1 MMFRYRRSL
10 LIATALLLAFVGLR
24 AEQGM
29 WMPQQIPALAAKL
42 QKLGFAGDPNAFAD
56 LTGQPMGA
64 IVSLGGCTASFVSP
78 DGLIV
83 TNHHCVTG
91 GLQFNSTPQ
100 RNLLTDG
107 FLAKTREEE
116 LSNGPGSR
124 VFVTTSVKEVTAAI
138 AGNIGV
144 NANDRQRSDT
154 IERRVK
160 ERVAACEK
168 QGLRCAVAPFFEG
181 LRYYEIAQTEI
192 RDVRLV
198 YAPAEGIGVF
208 GGETDN
214 WRWPR
219 HTGDWSFLRA
229 YVGKDGKPADYSKD
243 NVPYKPAHWLKVSAQ
258 GVRPNDLVFVVGYP
272 GRTLR
277 HRTYAEIK
285 ETTEW
290 TLPRSVRLAQE
301 QLALIDRLTAGNK
314 DLAIK
319 LSGRIQGLNNSL
331 TNNKGVLEGLVKGG
345 ALAKKEAQ
353 EKELTA
359 WIAATPAR
367 QKQYGDVLPALA
379 SLQAEGEKVRE
390 RNAALGSVSGASQY
404 LAAAQ
409 TLYRLSIERPKSD
422 LEREAGFQER
432 DWNRIREGQ
441 DRVQRTLD
449 PTADRAFLRWAMGLV
464 AALPSDQRIEPL
476 DKASGLRAGMAPA
489 EVDAAL
495 NALLDK
501 LYAGTK
507 MSDRAFRL
515 GLLDKR
521 TAELQATNDSFIA
534 LAAALEPMN
543 QAIRDAGKA
552 RAGAYARLRPRYME
566 AMLAKAG
573 GLVAPDANSTLR
585 VTYGQVKGVDAKD
598 GLFYK
603 PQTGL
608 AGIVEKQTG
617 EGDFNAP
624 QKQLDAIQAFRKG
637 KKTPYAD
644 PALKDVPV
652 NFLSTVDTT
661 GGNSGSPTLNA
672 KGELVGLLFD
682 GTYES
687 VSSDYL
693 FDDVKTRSI
702 HVDSRYMLW
711 NMTEVDGAT
720 NLVKEMGIGQAA
732 APRTTPTAAAK
743 PPAPAGSRRQ

>member
-1 MMFRYRRSL
+1 MLRPRRAIL
-10 LIATALLLAFVGLR
+10 TAVIVSAAVLGAG
-24 AEQGM
+24 ADQGM
-29 WMPQQIPALAAKL
+29 WMPQQIPDLAARL
-42 QKLGFAGDPNAFAD
+42 RTLGFAGDPASFAD

-100 RNLLTDG
+100 RNLLADG
-107 FLAKTREEE
+107 FLAATREDE

-138 AGNIGV
+138 AGKIDP
-144 NANDRQRSDT
+144 AATDRQRNDT
-154 IERRVK
+154 IERRIK

-168 QGLRCAVAPFFEG
+168 GGLRCSVTSFFEG
-181 LRYYEIAQTEI
+181 LKYYEIAQMEI

-229 YVGKDGKPADYSKD
+229 YVGRDGKPAAYAKD
-243 NVPYKPAHWLKVSAQ
+243 NVPYRPAHWLKISSA
-258 GVRPNDLVFVVGYP
+258 GTRPGDLVFVVGYP

-277 HRTYAEIK
+277 HRTFAEIR

-290 TLPRSVRLAQE
+290 ALPRSIRLAEQ
-301 QLALIDRLTAGNK
+301 QLALIDRLTASDKGI
-314 DLAIK
+314 AIK
-319 LSGRIQGLNNSL
+319 LSGRIQGLNNGL
-331 TNNKGVLEGLVKGG
+331 TNSKGVLEGLVKGG
-345 ALAKKEAQ
+345 ALAQKEAQ
-353 EKELTA
+353 EKALA
-359 WIAATPAR
+359 SWIAGTAAR
-367 QKQYGDVLPALA
+367 RKEYGDVLPALA
-379 SLQAEGEKVRE
+379 ALQAEGETVRE
-390 RNAALGSVSGASQY
+390 RNAVMTSLSSASQY
-404 LAAAQ
+404 LSAAQ
-409 TLYRLSIERPKSD
+409 TLYRLSVQRPKAD
-422 LEREAGFQER
+422 LDRDAGFQER
-432 DWNRIREGQ
+432 DWSRIREGL
-441 DRVQRTLD
+441 DRLQRTID
-449 PTADRAFLRWAMGLV
+449 ATADRALLRWACGLA
-464 AALPSDQRIEPL
+464 AALPSGQRIENL
-476 DKASGLRAGMAPA
+476 DKAVGLRPGLGAA
-489 EVDAAL
+489 DADRAIDSFL
-495 NALLDK
+495 EK

-507 MSDRAFRL
+507 LADRDFRL
-515 GLLDKR
+515 PLADKS
-521 TAELQATNDSFIA
+521 TAELLGANDSFVA
-534 LAAALEPMN
+534 LAASLEPL
-543 QAIRDAGKA
+543 ADSIRETAKN
-552 RAGAYARLRPRYME
+552 RAGAYARLRPRYMQ
-566 AMLAKAG
+566 AVLTKGG

-585 VTYGQVKGVDAKD
+585 VTYGQVKGVDARD

-624 QKQLDAIQAFRKG
+624 KKQLDAIAAFLKARKS
-637 KKTPYAD
+637 PYMD
-644 PALKDVPV
+644 RSLGDVPV

-661 GGNSGSPTLNA
+661 GGNSGSPTLNGR
-672 KGELVGLLFD
+672 GELVGLLFD

-693 FDDVKTRSI
+693 FDDRKTRSI

-711 NMTEVDGAT
+711 NMAEVDGAT
-720 NLVKEMGIGQAA
+720 RLLREMTIVGSE
-732 APRTTPTAAAK
+732 
-743 PPAPAGSRRQ
+743 PAPAKKK

>member
-1 MMFRYRRSL
+1 MSRWHRTL
-10 LIATALLLAFVGLR
+10 LSAVILLAAVAGLA

-29 WMPQQIPALAAKL
+29 WMPQQIPALAARL
-42 QKLGFAGDPNAFAD
+42 RALGFAGDPAAFAD

-64 IVSLGGCTASFVSP
+64 VVSLGGCTASFVSP

-83 TNHHCVTG
+83 TNHHCVVG
-91 GLQFNSTPQ
+91 GLQFNSTAQ

-107 FLAKTREEE
+107 FLARTRGEE

-124 VFVTTSVKEVTAAI
+124 VFVTTSVKEVTADIVGKIDPA
-138 AGNIGV
+138 AT
-144 NANDRQRSDT
+144 DRQRNDT
-154 IERRVK
+154 IDRRIK

-168 QGLRCAVAPFFEG
+168 AGLRCSVTAFFEG
-181 LRYYEIAQTEI
+181 LKYFEIAQLEI

-229 YVGKDGKPADYSKD
+229 YVGKDGKPATYSKD

-258 GVRPNDLVFVVGYP
+258 GARPGELVFVVGYP
-272 GRTLR
+272 GRTMR

-290 TLPRSVRLAQE
+290 ALPRSVRLAEE
-301 QLALIDRLTAGNK
+301 QLALIEKLTAGNK
-314 DLAIK
+314 DMAIK
-319 LSGRIQGLNNSL
+319 LAGRIQGLNNGL

-345 ALAKKEAQ
+345 ALDQKEAQ
-353 EKELTA
+353 EKALVA

-367 QKQYGDVLPALA
+367 QKEYGDVLPAMA
-379 SLQAEGEKVRE
+379 ALQSEGEKVRE
-390 RNAALGSVSGASQY
+390 RNAVLGSLSSASQY
-404 LAAAQ
+404 LSAAQ
-409 TLYRLSIERPKSD
+409 TLYRLSVQRPKSD
-422 LEREAGFQER
+422 LDRDAGYQER
-432 DWNRIREGQ
+432 DWSRIRESL
-441 DRVQRTLD
+441 DRLQRSLD
-449 PTADRAFLRWAMGLV
+449 ATADRACLRWAMGL
-464 AALPSDQRIEPL
+464 AAGLPGDQRIAPL
-476 DKASGLRAGMAPA
+476 DTVVGLHAGLSAA
-489 EVDAAL
+489 EAGQAIDL
-495 NALLDK
+495 YLDS

-507 MSDRAFRL
+507 MGDRDARL
-515 GLLDKR
+515 ALIDKSR
-521 TAELQATNDSFIA
+521 AELVASNDSFIA
-534 LAAALEPMN
+534 LATALEPLAESMRET
-543 QAIRDAGKA
+543 AKS
-552 RAGAYARLRPRYME
+552 RAGAYARLRPRYMQ
-566 AMLAKAG
+566 ALLAKAG

-608 AGIVEKQTG
+608 AGILEKQTG

-624 QKQLDAIQAFRKG
+624 IHQIDIIRAFLKSPKG
-637 KKTPYAD
+637 PYFD
-644 PALKDVPV
+644 PAIKDVPV

-672 KGELVGLLFD
+672 RGELVGLLFD

-693 FDDVKTRSI
+693 FDEVKTRSI
-702 HVDSRYMLW
+702 HVDTRYMLW
-711 NMTEVDGAT
+711 NMAEVDGAT
-720 NLVKEMGIGQAA
+720 NLIKEM
-732 APRTTPTAAAK
+732 TVVE
-743 PPAPAGSRRQ
+743 APAKGQKEEGRITK

>member
-1 MMFRYRRSL
+1 MSRSRRIII
-10 LIATALLLAFVGLR
+10 IAAAVFAAVVGVA

-29 WMPQQIPALAAKL
+29 WMPQQIPDLAAKL
-42 QKLGFAGDPNAFAD
+42 RTLGFSGDPKAFAD

-64 IVSLGGCTASFVSP
+64 VVSLGGCTASFVSP

-100 RNLLTDG
+100 RNLLADG
-107 FLAKTREEE
+107 FLARTRDEE

-124 VFVTTSVKEVTAAI
+124 VFVTTSVTEVTAAI
-138 AGNIGV
+138 TGGMAP
-144 NANDRQRSDT
+144 AATDRERNDAID
-154 IERRVK
+154 RRIK

-168 QGLRCAVAPFFEG
+168 GGLRCSVTAFFEG
-181 LRYYEIAQTEI
+181 LRYFEIAQLEI

-229 YVGKDGKPADYSKD
+229 YVGKDGKPAAFAKD
-243 NVPYKPAHWLKVSAQ
+243 NVPYKPKHWLRVS
-258 GVRPNDLVFVVGYP
+258 GEGTKPGDLVFVVGYP
-272 GRTLR
+272 GRTMR
-277 HRTYAEIK
+277 HRTFAEIK

-290 TLPRSVRLAQE
+290 ALPRSVRLAEE
-301 QLALIDRLTAGNK
+301 QLALIDKLTASNPA
-314 DLAIK
+314 LAIT
-319 LSGRIQGLNNSL
+319 LSGRIQGLNNGL
-331 TNNKGVLEGLVKGG
+331 TNTKGVLEGLVKGG
-345 ALAKKEAQ
+345 ALDLKEAQ
-353 EKELTA
+353 EKALTA
-359 WIAATPAR
+359 WIAAMPER
-367 QKQYGDVLPALA
+367 QKQYGDVLPAMA
-379 SLQAEGEKVRE
+379 ALQTEGEKVRE
-390 RNAALGSVSGASQY
+390 RNAAISTLSSASSY
-404 LAAAQ
+404 LSAAQ
-409 TLYRLSIERPKSD
+409 TIYRLSLQRPKAD
-422 LEREAGFQER
+422 LDRDAGFQER
-432 DWNRIREGQ
+432 DWSRIRESL
-441 DRVQRTLD
+441 DRLQRSLD
-449 PTADRAFLRWAMGLV
+449 ATADRAFLRWATGLA
-464 AALPSDQRIEPL
+464 AALPAGQRIEPL
-476 DKASGLRAGMAPA
+476 DAAVGLRAGLSAA
-489 EVDAAL
+489 DAGRVIDAW
-495 NALLDK
+495 LDK

-507 MSDRAFRL
+507 IGDRDARLALIDKSTAQLVAAGDAFV
-515 GLLDKR
+515 
-521 TAELQATNDSFIA
+521 A
-534 LAAALEPMN
+534 LASALEPM
-543 QAIRDAGKA
+543 AESIRDAAKN
-552 RAGAYARLRPRYME
+552 RAGASARLRPRYMQ
-566 AMLAKAG
+566 ALLAKAG

-603 PQTGL
+603 PYTGL
-608 AGIVEKQTG
+608 AGILEKQTG
-617 EGDFNAP
+617 TGDFNAP
-624 QKQLDAIQAFRKG
+624 KKQTDAIAAFLKTRKS
-637 KKTPYAD
+637 PYLD
-644 PALKDVPV
+644 TGIRDVPV

-711 NMTEVDGAT
+711 NMAEVDGAT
-720 NLVKEMGIGQAA
+720 NLIKEMAIGQA
-732 APRTTPTAAAK
+732 
-743 PPAPAGSRRQ
+743 PASKK